1 MITSSATRNS
11 LLSYLTK
18 QTATSDDRG
27 TTAGATSSGNKAQV
41 TAATRTAQAALQ
53 AAASTPK
60 SVVAEQALDR
70 QQAQLATDLRT
81 AMGRAGVKLT
91 GSVEFSVTS
100 DSKVDVKA
108 AAADKAATTAF
119 LRSDTSKPSFATR
132 IATQAKD
139 ALKLSG
145 TLQQTAAISQAA
157 RYAGSASNVMSLY
170 TSLMQKSGTTP
181 AVFTLGASSSSLTYA
196 GALSTKA

>member
-1 MITSSATRNS
+1 MITSSATRNT
-11 LLSYLTK
+11 LLSYLTP
-18 QTATSDDRG
+18 QTATTDDSG
-27 TTAGATSSGNKAQV
+27 TAASATSSGSKAQL
-41 TAATRTAQAALQ
+41 TAATRTTQAALQ

-60 SVVAEQALDR
+60 AALAEQTLDR

-81 AMGRAGVKLT
+81 AMDRAGVKLT
-91 GSVEFSVTS
+91 GSVEFSVAS
-100 DSKVDVKA
+100 DGKVDVTG

-119 LRSDTSKPSFATR
+119 LRADTSKPGFASR

-145 TLQQTAAISQAA
+145 TLQQTAAVSQAA
-157 RYAGSASNVMSLY
+157 RYAGSAGNVMSLY

-196 GALSTKA
+196 GALATKA